1 MFKCICLV
9 LFLLLSTSSF
19 VTLIIGESV
28 WLSMKLEF
36 PQLILACVIQFVVS
50 LVALYGYYKV
60 DFD

>member
-9 LFLLLSTSSF
+9 LFLLLCTSSF
-19 VTLIIGESV
+19 VTLIKGELV

-50 LVALYGYYKV
+50 LVA
-60 DFD
+60 